1 MAELAAHSGNSAK
14 PYAWLKPGVFVGCLV
29 PLALMV
35 VDATRGR
42 LGADPVAIA
51 LNRLGLLA
59 LITLLASLAATP
71 ARLVLG
77 WAWPLRLRRM
87 LGLFAFFY
95 ALLHFTLYLAI
106 DQGFDLSA
114 ILQDVAQRK
123 FITAGFAA
131 FVLLVPLAA
140 TSPLRVRRMLGPKR
154 WQRLHRLVYLAGALA
169 ALHFIW
175 RVKRDLTEP
184 AVYAAIIAALLLAR
198 LLFRKPRPPRP
209 APSAKRRM
217 ET

>member
-1 MAELAAHSGNSAK
+1 MAEPAASIK
-14 PYAWLKPGVFVGCLV
+14 PYAWLKPGVFIGCLV
-29 PLALMV
+29 PLALMI
-35 VDATRGR
+35 VDGARGQ

-59 LITLLASLAATP
+59 LITLVASLAATP

-95 ALLHFTLYLAI
+95 ALLHFTLYIAI
-106 DQGFDLSA
+106 DQGFDFAA
-114 ILQDVAQRK
+114 IVKDVTERK
-123 FITAGFAA
+123 FITVGFAA
-131 FVLLVPLAA
+131 FLVLVPLAA
-140 TSPLRVRRMLGPKR
+140 TSPLRMRRMLGPKR
-154 WQRLHRLVYLAGALA
+154 WQRLHRLVYLVGVLA

-184 AVYAAIIAALLLAR
+184 TVYAVIIGALLLAR
-198 LLFRKPRPPRP
+198 VLYRKPRAARP
-209 APSAKRRM
+209 AA
-217 ET
+217 E

>member
-1 MAELAAHSGNSAK
+1 
-14 PYAWLKPGVFVGCLV
+14 V
-29 PLALMV
+29 PLALTLL
-35 VDATRGR
+35 DAARGQ

-59 LITLLASLAATP
+59 LITLVGSLAATP
-71 ARLVLG
+71 LRLVLH

-95 ALLHFTLYLAI
+95 ASLHVTLYLAI
-106 DQGFDLSA
+106 DQGFALAA
-114 ILQDVAQRK
+114 ILEDVAERK

-154 WQRLHRLVYLAGALA
+154 WQRLHRLVYLAAALA

-175 RVKRDLTEP
+175 RVKRDLSEP
-184 AVYAAIIAALLLAR
+184 LLYASVIGALLFAR
-198 LLFRKPRPPRP
+198 ITHRKPRPPRVKN
-209 APSAKRRM
+209 A
-217 ET
+217 

>member
-1 MAELAAHSGNSAK
+1 MAELAAHSGSTPT
-14 PYAWLKPGVFVGCLV
+14 PYAWLRPGVFIGCLV

-35 VDATRGR
+35 IEATQGQ

-51 LNRLGLLA
+51 LNRLGLMA
-59 LITLLASLAATP
+59 LITLVGSLAATP
-71 ARLVLG
+71 LRLVLG

-95 ALLHFTLYLAI
+95 AFLHFTLYLAI
-106 DQGFDLSA
+106 DQGFDFSA
-114 ILQDVAQRK
+114 ILEDVAERK

-131 FVLLVPLAA
+131 FLLLVPLAA

-154 WQRLHRLVYLAGALA
+154 WQRLHRLVYLAAALA

-175 RVKRDLTEP
+175 RVKRDLSEP
-184 AVYAAIIAALLLAR
+184 VLYAAVIGVLLVAR
-198 LLFRKPRPPRP
+198 ITHRKPRPLQAAR
-209 APSAKRRM
+209 K
-217 ET
+217 